1 MRVASLLLSMVL
13 LACGCDGSGDAGAGG
28 DGAAGPGGGGGA
40 GGGGAATTASEGG
53 AGGGGAA
60 TTTSGG
66 GAGGSTSL
74 VPSEPAALFTFL
86 STGAYKSFA
95 AETSAHP
102 SSGPHSGAVRV
113 YLDPIL
119 EASLAAGNTAHPK
132 GAASIKELSVQGGE
146 PGGWAVF
153 VKTEDSSDGGDG
165 FYWYEIFNTTDGS
178 NPPYS
183 GNGIPLCANCH
194 AGGADYYL
202 SAYPLQ

>member
-13 LACGCDGSGDAGAGG
+13 LACGCDGSGDTGAGG
-28 DGAAGPGGGGGA
+28 DGAGGSGGG
-40 GGGGAATTASEGG
+40 EGG
-53 AGGGGAA
+53 AGGSTG
-60 TTTSGG
+60 TTTTGG
-66 GAGGSTSL
+66 GAGGSTPV
-74 VPSEPAALFTFL
+74 VPSEPIALFAFL
-86 STGAYKSFA
+86 NTGAYKSFA
-95 AETSAHP
+95 AEPSAHP
-102 SSGPHSGAVRV
+102 SAGPHSGDVRV
-113 YLDPIL
+113 FLDPIL
-119 EASLAAGNTAHPK
+119 EASLAAGNTEHPK
-132 GAASIKELSVQGGE
+132 GAASIKELSVEGGE

-194 AGGADYYL
+194 AGGTDYYL